1 MKLSTRQV
9 FYDLPVLFGSKS
21 RSLLFGLLVLTL
33 LPLPLLAD
41 ALSELPATWQN
52 RLQAVP
58 ETDVS
63 GTERI
68 ARETIAR
75 TRTGVANLLQNGA
88 SDDSNLAEGYG
99 ELAALYQLFNVDS
112 AAALCWDNARSL
124 QPADF
129 RWAYYAGYLAL
140 NGGQT
145 EKALLLL
152 QQAGRLNPDY
162 RPLDLRM
169 GQLWLDADQLDK
181 AQAALQKAADE
192 AGLRAAALYYLGQID
207 LLSHDYQRAQ
217 DHLSE
222 ALRINPQA
230 SEVHYPL
237 AQAYRHLGKQELARE
252 HLARFK
258 QKTPDADDPLVAELE
273 TVLQTS
279 HWDFRLGMQAI
290 MEQHDYEAAIEHFKK
305 GLEIDPDNLA
315 ARVSYGRALYLGGQP
330 DAAEAQLN
338 SVLAEDPQHI
348 LANFFLAVLWESRH
362 KPEKAAARYQ
372 LILKLEPEHE
382 GAHFYIANL
391 LFHQGRFQEAAAQY
405 RAALAA
411 SSEIPPARLLE
422 LVALHRAGHA
432 DSDIAR
438 ELEQRVRQYPDQSEL
453 KYALIRL
460 RSLSKDA
467 AVRDSFQALTLANEL
482 APKQPTPLNIE
493 ALALAAACDGQYQ
506 QAALLQQQVIDM
518 VDWMVP
524 AEKVQDLENTLAAYE
539 KGSMPQQPTWPAD
552 DPLLSPPPLNPVEPF
567 RDYPAAA
574 PF

>member
-1 MKLSTRQV
+1 MKLPTRKF
-9 FYDLPVLFGSKS
+9 FYHLPARSGWKS
-21 RSLLFGLLVLTL
+21 RSLLFGLLMLA

-41 ALSELPATWQN
+41 ALSELPAAWQD
-52 RLQAVP
+52 RLQSVP
-58 ETDVS
+58 ATDVS

-68 ARETIAR
+68 ARETITR
-75 TRTGVANLLQNGA
+75 TRSRLADLLQNGA
-88 SDDSNLAEGYG
+88 GDDANLAEGYG
-99 ELAALYQLFNVDS
+99 ELAALYQLFNIDS
-112 AAALCWDNARSL
+112 AAALCWENARSL

-129 RWAYYAGYLAL
+129 RWTYYAGYLAL

-152 QQAGRLNPDY
+152 QQAGKLKPDY

-181 AQAALQKAADE
+181 AQVALQKAAGE

-207 LLSHDYQRAQ
+207 LLRHDYQSAQ

-258 QKTPDADDPLVAELE
+258 QKTPDADDPLVTELE

-290 MEQHDYEAAIEHFKK
+290 MEQHDYEAAIKHFEK

-315 ARVSYGRALYLGGQP
+315 ARVSYARALYLGGQP
-330 DAAEAQLN
+330 DAAETQLN
-338 SVLAEDPQHI
+338 SVLARDPQQI
-348 LANFFLAVLWESRH
+348 LANFFLAVLWESRQ
-362 KPEKAAARYQ
+362 KPEKAVTRYE

-382 GAHFYIANL
+382 GAHFYLANL
-391 LFHQGRFQEAAAQY
+391 LFHQGRFREAASQY

-432 DSDIAR
+432 DSDIVLQ
-438 ELEQRVRQYPDQSEL
+438 LEQRVREYPDQSEL

-467 AVRDSFQALTLANEL
+467 EVQDSFQALTLANEL
-482 APKQPTPLNIE
+482 APNQPTPPNIE

-506 QAALLQQQVIDM
+506 QAARLQQQVIDM
-518 VDWMVP
+518 VNWMAP
-524 AEKVQDLENTLAAYE
+524 AEKLQALENTLAAYE
-539 KGSMPQQPTWPAD
+539 KGSMPQQPIWPDD
-552 DPLLSPPPLNPVEPF
+552 DPLLSPQPLNPVEPF
-567 RDYPAAA
+567 RDYPAAV

>member
-1 MKLSTRQV
+1 M
-9 FYDLPVLFGSKS
+9 
-21 RSLLFGLLVLTL
+21 FGLLMFA
-33 LPLPLLAD
+33 LPLPLPAD
-41 ALSELPATWQN
+41 ALSQLPAAWQD

-68 ARETIAR
+68 AREAITGTR
-75 TRTGVANLLQNGA
+75 TRLADLLQSGT
-88 SDDSNLAEGYG
+88 SDAGNLAEGYG
-99 ELAALYQLFNVDS
+99 ELAALYQLFHIDS
-112 AAALCWDNARSL
+112 AAALCWENARTL

-129 RWAYYAGYLAL
+129 RWTYYAGYLAL
-140 NGGQT
+140 SSGQT
-145 EKALLLL
+145 EKALELFR
-152 QQAGRLNPDY
+152 QARELKPDY

-169 GQLWLDADQLDK
+169 GQLWLDTDQLDK
-181 AQAALQKAADE
+181 AQAALQKAAGE
-192 AGLRAAALYYLGQID
+192 AGLRAAALYYLGQVD
-207 LLSHDYQRAQ
+207 LLRHDYKTAQ

-237 AQAYRHLGKQELARE
+237 AQAYRHLGKAELARE
-252 HLARFK
+252 HLARFQ
-258 QKTPDADDPLVAELE
+258 QKTPDTDDPLVAELE
-273 TVLQTS
+273 TVLKTS
-279 HWDFRLGMQAI
+279 HWDFRLGMRAI
-290 MEQHDYEAAIEHFKK
+290 MEQQDYEAAIEHFKK

-315 ARVSYGRALYLGGQP
+315 ARVSYARALYLGGQP
-330 DAAEAQLN
+330 DAAETQLN
-338 SVLAEDPQHI
+338 RVLGEDAQQI
-348 LANFFLAVLWESRH
+348 LANFFLAVLWESRN

-372 LILKLEPEHE
+372 LILKLDPEHE
-382 GAHFYIANL
+382 GAYFYLANL
-391 LFHQGRFQEAAAQY
+391 LFHQGRFREAASQY

-422 LVALHRAGHA
+422 LVALHRVGQA

-438 ELEQRVRQYPDQSEL
+438 ELEQRVRQYPDQPEL

-467 AVRDSFQALTLANEL
+467 EVRDSFQALTLANEL
-482 APKQPTPLNIE
+482 APKQPTPPNIE

-506 QAALLQQQVIDM
+506 QAAGLQQQVIDM
-518 VDWMVP
+518 VNWMAP
-524 AEKVQDLENTLAAYE
+524 EEKIQALKKTLAAYE
-539 KGSMPQQPTWPAD
+539 KGVMPQQPIWPDD

-567 RDYPAAA
+567 RDYPAAV

>member
-1 MKLSTRQV
+1 MKLPTRQ
-9 FYDLPVLFGSKS
+9 FFNDLPVLFGSKS

-33 LPLPLLAD
+33 PLPLLAD
-41 ALSELPATWQN
+41 ALSELPATWQD

-145 EKALLLL
+145 EKALLL

-181 AQAALQKAADE
+181 AQAALQKAAGE

-207 LLSHDYQRAQ
+207 LLSHDYQSAQ

-290 MEQHDYEAAIEHFKK
+290 MEQKDYEAAIEHFKK

-315 ARVSYGRALYLGGQP
+315 APVSYARALYLGSQP
-330 DAAEAQLN
+330 DASEIQLN
-338 SVLAEDPQHI
+338 SVLAEDPQQI
-348 LANFFLAVLWESRH
+348 LANFFLAVLWESRD
-362 KPEKAAARYQ
+362 KPEKAAAQYE

-382 GAHFYIANL
+382 GAHFYLANL
-391 LFHQGRFQEAAAQY
+391 LFHQGSFREAASQY

-432 DSDIAR
+432 DSDIVLQ
-438 ELEQRVRQYPDQSEL
+438 LEQRVREYPDQSEL

-467 AVRDSFQALTLANEL
+467 EVQDSFQALTLANEL
-482 APKQPTPLNIE
+482 APNQPTPPNIE

-506 QAALLQQQVIDM
+506 QAARLQQQVIDM
-518 VDWMVP
+518 VNWMAP
-524 AEKVQDLENTLAAYE
+524 AEKLQALENTLAAYE
-539 KGSMPQQPTWPAD
+539 KGSMPQQPIWPDD
-552 DPLLSPPPLNPVEPF
+552 DPLLSPQPLNPVEPF
-567 RDYPAAA
+567 RDYPAAV

>member
-1 MKLSTRQV
+1 MKPQYFPSTA
-9 FYDLPVLFGSKS
+9 L
-21 RSLLFGLLVLTL
+21 LLFGLLMLAP
-33 LPLPLLAD
+33 PLPLLAD
-41 ALSELPATWQN
+41 ALSELPAAWQDK
-52 RLQAVP
+52 LQSVP

-68 ARETIAR
+68 ARETITR
-75 TRTGVANLLQNGA
+75 TRSRLADLLQNGA
-88 SDDSNLAEGYG
+88 SDDTNLAEGYG

-112 AAALCWDNARSL
+112 AAALCWENARSL
-124 QPADF
+124 QPEDF
-129 RWAYYAGYLAL
+129 RWTYYAGYLAL

-152 QQAGRLNPDY
+152 EQAGKLNPDY

-181 AQAALQKAADE
+181 AQAALQKAAGE

-207 LLSHDYQRAQ
+207 LLRHNYPRAQ
-217 DHLSE
+217 EHLSE
-222 ALRINPQA
+222 ALRINPEA
-230 SEVHYPL
+230 TEVHYPL
-237 AQAYRHLGKQELARE
+237 AQAYRQLGKQELARE

-290 MEQHDYEAAIEHFKK
+290 MEQHDYQAAIEHFKK

-315 ARVSYGRALYLGGQP
+315 ARVSYARALYLGSQP
-330 DAAEAQLN
+330 DAAEVQLN
-338 SVLAEDPQHI
+338 SVLAEDPQQI
-348 LANFFLAVLWESRH
+348 LANFFLAILWESRH
-362 KPEKAAARYQ
+362 KPEKAAAQYE
-372 LILKLEPEHE
+372 LILKLDPEHE
-382 GAHFYIANL
+382 GAHFYLANL
-391 LFHQGRFQEAAAQY
+391 LFHQGRFREAASQY

-411 SSEIPPARLLE
+411 SSAIPPARLLE

-432 DSDIAR
+432 DNDIAR
-438 ELEQRVRQYPDQSEL
+438 ELEQRVRQYPDQPEL

-460 RSLSKDA
+460 RSLSKDTG
-467 AVRDSFQALTLANEL
+467 VRDSFQALTLANEL
-482 APKQPTPLNIE
+482 APKQPTPPNIE

-518 VDWMVP
+518 VNWMVP
-524 AEKVQDLENTLAAYE
+524 AEKLQALENTLTAYE
-539 KGSMPQQPTWPAD
+539 KDSMPQQPIWPDD

-567 RDYPAAA
+567 RDYPAAV

>member
-1 MKLSTRQV
+1 MKPRHFPSTA
-9 FYDLPVLFGSKS
+9 L
-21 RSLLFGLLVLTL
+21 LLFGLLMLVP
-33 LPLPLLAD
+33 PLPLAAD
-41 ALSELPATWQN
+41 ALSELPAAWQD
-52 RLQAVP
+52 RLQAIP
-58 ETDVS
+58 ATDVS

-68 ARETIAR
+68 AREAITR
-75 TRTGVANLLQNGA
+75 TRNRLAEQLQSGA
-88 SDDSNLAEGYG
+88 SDAGNLAEGYG

-112 AAALCWDNARSL
+112 AAALCWENARSL

-129 RWAYYAGYLAL
+129 RWTYYAGYLAL
-140 NGGQT
+140 SSGQT
-145 EKALLLL
+145 EKALELF
-152 QQAGRLNPDY
+152 QQARKLNPDY

-169 GQLWLDADQLDK
+169 GQLWLDTDQLDK
-181 AQAALQKAADE
+181 AQATLQKAAGE

-207 LLSHDYQRAQ
+207 LLRHDYQSAQ

-237 AQAYRHLGKQELARE
+237 AQAYRQLGKQELARE

-258 QKTPDADDPLVAELE
+258 QKTPDADDTLVAELE

-290 MEQHDYEAAIEHFKK
+290 MEQKDYEAAIEHFKK

-315 ARVSYGRALYLGGQP
+315 ARVSYARALYLGGQP
-330 DAAEAQLN
+330 DASETQLN
-338 SVLAEDPQHI
+338 SVLAKDPHQI
-348 LANFFLAVLWESRH
+348 LANFFLAVLWESRD
-362 KPEKAAARYQ
+362 KPKKAAAQYER
-372 LILKLEPEHE
+372 ILELEPEHE
-382 GAHFYIANL
+382 GAHFYLANL
-391 LFHQGRFQEAAAQY
+391 LFHQGRFREAASQY

-422 LVALHRAGHA
+422 LVALHHAGHA

-438 ELEQRVRQYPDQSEL
+438 ELTQRVKQYPDQPEL

-460 RSLSKDA
+460 RSLSKDTG
-467 AVRDSFQALTLANEL
+467 VQDSFQALTLANEL
-482 APKQPTPLNIE
+482 APRQPTPPNIE
-493 ALALAAACDGQYQ
+493 ALALAAACDDQYQ
-506 QAALLQQQVIDM
+506 QAARLQQQVIDM
-518 VDWMVP
+518 VNWMVP
-524 AEKVQDLENTLAAYE
+524 AEKLQDLENTLAAYE
-539 KGSMPQQPTWPAD
+539 KHSMPQQPIWPDD

-567 RDYPAAA
+567 RDYPAAV